1 MSRYPRFWP
10 AAGAVTAILKLG
22 VPRLRIGPAVA
33 ATVMGIATILDGR
46 PVAAQEARGGD
57 SLLARLV
64 AEALAANPSLGA
76 ERALAR
82 AATARIPAAGAL
94 PDPMLSVG
102 VMNLTLPRFAFRES
116 DFTEVDV
123 ELSQE
128 FPWPGTLGART
139 SAARAEARGSESSV
153 ATRRREIR
161 VRTAAM
167 YYRLRYVAAAR
178 QTLQRQRSLLAAAV
192 EISTARYA
200 TTSAPQS
207 DPLQARVALAR
218 LDTEEADLTQEDAEL
233 RSELRALRKA
243 PAGDSLDVEPI
254 RPESLAV
261 PAHRTRTGV
270 DVAPESLAYHPRIAG
285 RLAAVDAAEQTAR
298 VERLGARPD
307 FTLMTRYGARPLG
320 SDFFS
325 AFVGVRLPLF
335 AGRKQHRLA
344 EAAEAEADAARAAV
358 EEETVALTAELART
372 WARVAAGE
380 RRLQLLVHQV
390 VPAAR
395 ATAEAG
401 LRGYRVGQ
409 VEFLNVL
416 AAEDARYRADLDAAR
431 EASEHLTHLVMLEQL
446 LAREEDQ

>member
-1 MSRYPRFWP
+1 MQVILF
-10 AAGAVTAILKLG
+10 AAAIAGLALTLAGRRLSAQDAPGA
-22 VPRLRIGPAVA
+22 
-33 ATVMGIATILDGR
+33 
-46 PVAAQEARGGD
+46 D
-57 SLLARLV
+57 SLLARLT

-76 ERALAR
+76 DRALAR
-82 AATARIPAAGAL
+82 AATARVRPAGAL
-94 PDPMLSVG
+94 PDPMLSIG

-139 SAARAEARGSESSV
+139 SAARADARALESTV
-153 ATRRREIR
+153 ADRRRQVS
-161 VRTAAM
+161 VRAAAL
-167 YYRLRYVAAAR
+167 YYRLRYVAAAHR
-178 QTLQRQRSLLAAAV
+178 TLARQRSLLAAAV

-218 LDTEEADLTQEDAEL
+218 LDTEEADLTEEDAEL
-233 RSELRALRKA
+233 RAELRALRNR
-243 PAGDSLDVEPI
+243 PAGDSLRIEPV
-254 RPESLAV
+254 RPELTVTAT
-261 PAHRTRTGV
+261 HIGRTRG
-270 DVAPESLAYHPRIAG
+270 DIVAAESLTYHPRVAA
-285 RLAAVDAAEQTAR
+285 RLAAVEAAEQTAR
-298 VERLGARPD
+298 VERLAARPD

-344 EAAEAEADAARAAV
+344 EAAEADADAARAAV
-358 EEETVALTAELART
+358 AEETAALAAELESTR
-372 WARVAAGE
+372 ARVAAGE
-380 RRLQLLVHQV
+380 RRLRLLVDQV

-395 ATAEAG
+395 ATAEAS
-401 LRGYRVGQ
+401 LRSYRVGQ
-409 VEFLNVL
+409 VDFLNVL

-431 EASEHLTHLVMLEQL
+431 EASEHLTHLVMLQQL
-446 LAREEDQ
+446 LAREDDQ